1 MSTLSLDEN
10 QRMHKKK
17 RIQGEIVSPSAP
29 RLESGKISHWKSCE
43 NIHLIFVPG
52 FYWGYQVRQAGSIE
66 TIIEN
71 CPFSDDQHDAKYD
84 LIIGTSERGT
94 SHEKITEFPRF
105 RHALIVFGGLQGLEK
120 AIERNGRNLTSEQLF
135 HFYINTCPQQGSRTI
150 RTEEAILIT
159 LSCLREKL
167 LTAAI

>member
-1 MSTLSLDEN
+1 
-10 QRMHKKK
+10 MHKKK
-17 RIQGEIVSPSAP
+17 RIAGEIVSPSTP
-29 RLESGKISHWKSCE
+29 RLESGKIDHKYLKDS
-43 NIHLIFVPG
+43 FVFLSG
-52 FYWGYQVRQAGSIE
+52 LYWGYQVRKADSIE

-71 CPFSDDQHDAKYD
+71 CPFGDDQHDAKYD
-84 LIIGTSERGT
+84 LVIGTSERGT

-120 AIERNGRNLTSEQLF
+120 AIETNGSHVTAEELF

-167 LTAAI
+167 LTAAIS